1 MKTANNEAMKSKYI
15 TRTITWW
22 TGKELKAD
30 YATLSFKEYDMTWF
44 DELDIPRE
52 RVKDLQK
59 HEKLLR
65 MKLSD
70 FIRMAEEIEK

>member
-1 MKTANNEAMKSKYI
+1 MKTASDNTMKSKYI

-30 YATLSFKEYDMTWF
+30 YETLSFKEYDMTWF
-44 DELDIPRE
+44 DELDIPKQ
-52 RVKDLQK
+52 RVKDIQK

>member
-1 MKTANNEAMKSKYI
+1 MKTASNDSMKSKYI

-22 TGKELKAD
+22 TGKEVTAN
-30 YATLSFKEYDMTWF
+30 YETMTFEEKENVWY
-44 DELDIPRE
+44 DELDIPKQRA
-52 RVKDLQK
+52 KDVQK